1 MHLQELLERS
11 KHFFNSSQYVFT
23 GMNGMGHIEKIN
35 QYFAPE
41 KVLAGTCL
49 IGTVLKAVGDVDFI
63 GKAGVGSINVAAQFG
78 YVDSVQ
84 KRLLLIWCIKS

>member
-35 QYFAPE
+35 QYFVKLNKTDLDKYAKHKNIASYPE
-41 KVLAGTCL
+41 IVA
-49 IGTVLKAVGDVDFI
+49 FI
-63 GKAGVGSINVAAQFG
+63 AKIKKG
-78 YVDSVQ
+78 YQAKDTS
-84 KRLLLIWCIKS
+84 WM

>member
-35 QYFAPE
+35 QYF
-41 KVLAGTCL
+41 LH
-49 IGTVLKAVGDVDFI
+49 LKKF
-63 GKAGVGSINVAAQFG
+63 
-78 YVDSVQ
+78 
-84 KRLLLIWCIKS
+84 